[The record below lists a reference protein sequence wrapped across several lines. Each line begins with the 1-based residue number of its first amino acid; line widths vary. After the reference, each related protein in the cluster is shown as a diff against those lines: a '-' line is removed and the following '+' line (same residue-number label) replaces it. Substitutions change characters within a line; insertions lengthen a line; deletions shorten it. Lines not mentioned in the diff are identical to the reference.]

1 LVITSQQALLD
12 HRGHEEFVEIFVD
25 IQLTD
30 SYGPLTIPPATT
42 RSRSAAR
49 LISRSCDFWQGFKVQ
64 IYSGNRLLAPS
75 EVHGH
80 PNYICGDSNDCSLT
94 GATIEF
100 DFLADALDY
109 DTATIQ
115 ISPPEGEPVS
125 VAFDL
130 LSLR

>member
-1 LVITSQQALLD
+1 VN
-12 HRGHEEFVEIFVD
+12 

-30 SYGPLTIPPATT
+30 SYGPLIGPPATT
-42 RSRSAAR
+42 RSRSSAR
-49 LISRSCDFWQGFKVQ
+49 LISRPYDFWQDFKVQ
-64 IYSGNRLLAPS
+64 IYGGSRLLSPF

-100 DFLADALDY
+100 DFPADTFDF
-109 DTATIQ
+109 DTVAIQ
-115 ISPPEGEPVS
+115 ISPPEGDPVS
-125 VAFDL
+125 VGFDL